1 MRRMQQFQKGF
12 TLIELLA
19 AMAISAI
26 VLMALTTTFISQSRS
41 YDAQDAINA
50 MQQSARAA
58 MDMITREVRMA
69 GYNTNGTFNF
79 VAIPYDATQLRILAN
94 LNGDADTNGANED
107 ITYAYDS
114 TNDQIDRTTGGTT
127 EALVDNI
134 DAFTFDYLDEN
145 GNPTTTSADIRQI
158 QISITARTS
167 KPDPTYTSNGGFRT
181 YSLTSVVTPR
191 NLAY

>member
-1 MRRMQQFQKGF
+1 MRRMQHFQKGF